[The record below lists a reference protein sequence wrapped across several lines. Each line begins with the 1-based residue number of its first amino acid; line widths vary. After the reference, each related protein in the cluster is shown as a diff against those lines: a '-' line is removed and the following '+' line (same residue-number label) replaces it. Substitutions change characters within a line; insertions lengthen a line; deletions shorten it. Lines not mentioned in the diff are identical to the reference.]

1 MKIACSHVPEMQMR
15 RTGPRCKKA
24 PSASAPSATP
34 RGPPRD
40 PTTGTALARAA
51 PRAQSRPPAQKQLRA
66 PHAPGT
72 AVRRAS
78 APRAARELDQ
88 IAPAP
93 SFMYLQCACNSSRQ
107 SLRTVRCKKACHLG
121 WSCAS
126 AARCR
131 SHLEGLQSAR
141 VLDGQTVHKN
151 GSKLRSSS
159 GIWWPV
165 RTRRC

>member
-1 MKIACSHVPEMQMR
+1 MQMQ

-34 RGPPRD
+34 RGPPRG
-40 PTTGTALARAA
+40 PTTGSALARAA

-66 PHAPGT
+66 PHVPGVD
-72 AVRRAS
+72 VRRAS
-78 APRAARELDQ
+78 APRVARELDQ

-93 SFMYLQCACNSSRQ
+93 SFVYLQWACNSSRQ
-107 SLRTVRCKKACHLG
+107 SVRTVRCRRARCLG
-121 WSCAS
+121 WSCAH

-131 SHLEGLQSAR
+131 SHLEGLQSVRA
-141 VLDGQTVHKN
+141 LHGQTVHKN
-151 GSKLRSSS
+151 CSMLRSSS
-159 GIWWPV
+159 GIWSPV